1 MHEIDKQTILDLVT
15 SIDNLTSAITCLEK
29 DSRPNVPIPAQNTNQ
44 RRVAS
49 LQKQSRAIAYIDKV
63 RKDYDDDEYVSPK
76 SVRYDLDEIR
86 EILLS

>member
-49 LQKQSRAIAYIDKV
+49 LQKQSRALAYIDKV
-63 RKDYDDDEYVSPK
+63 RNDDSPK
-76 SVRYDLDEIR
+76 SVRYDLDKIR
-86 EILLS
+86 GILLS